1 MRLVLIR
8 ADVKRALYRGKE
20 GAGVGPSEYAHCH
33 WDRKIDCTHRAENEP
48 MNITL
53 TPHGEELLDTPT
65 SLPAEIVEQ
74 ALADRV
80 AREQAPDPANR
91 QFRREE
97 IRAWLDESVQF
108 SDKIPPMPSVARP
121 QFLSSQ

>member
-1 MRLVLIR
+1 MQGIDSSTAARPSAQIL
-8 ADVKRALYRGKE
+8 ALFTH
-20 GAGVGPSEYAHCH
+20 AN
-33 WDRKIDCTHRAENEP
+33 RKD
-48 MNITL
+48 TL
-53 TPHGEELLDTPT
+53 TPHGEELLRKALSRHPDQ
-65 SLPAEIVEQ
+65 SPAEIVEQ

-80 AREQAPDPANR
+80 AREQAPDAANR

-97 IRAWLDESVQF
+97 IRAWLDESAQF

>member
-1 MRLVLIR
+1 
-8 ADVKRALYRGKE
+8 
-20 GAGVGPSEYAHCH
+20 
-33 WDRKIDCTHRAENEP
+33 

-53 TPHGEELLDTPT
+53 TPHGEELLRKALSRHPDQ
-65 SLPAEIVEQ
+65 SPAEIVEQ

-97 IRAWLDESVQF
+97 IRAWLDESAQF
-108 SDKIPPMPSVARP
+108 SDKIPPMPSETFSREMIY
-121 QFLSSQ
+121 QNHD